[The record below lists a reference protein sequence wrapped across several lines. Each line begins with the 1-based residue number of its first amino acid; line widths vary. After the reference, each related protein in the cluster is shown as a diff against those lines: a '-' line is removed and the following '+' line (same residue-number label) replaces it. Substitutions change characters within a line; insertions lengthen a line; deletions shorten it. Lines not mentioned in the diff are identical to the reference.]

1 MLMCKQCLTSVTIFR
16 SLVWFLKTS
25 SSHLE
30 HGARKLGEEKKKKK
44 KGKERFRHTDQS
56 LRQGRCPGTLYKQ
69 DEQCCLV

>member
-44 KGKERFRHTDQS
+44 KKVKKGF
-56 LRQGRCPGTLYKQ
+56 GTQTKA
-69 DEQCCLV
+69 